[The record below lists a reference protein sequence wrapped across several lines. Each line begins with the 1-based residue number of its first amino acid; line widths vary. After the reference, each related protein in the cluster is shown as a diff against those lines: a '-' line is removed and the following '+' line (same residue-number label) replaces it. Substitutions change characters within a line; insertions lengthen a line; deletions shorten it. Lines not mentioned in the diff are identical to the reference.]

1 MIVNI
6 CFPKENDR
14 VLFFNDIKIKKLCKN
29 EPNENF
35 SHLIYIRLS
44 AQAYDIDIKE
54 KQEVS
59 IDKFIEEIKVN
70 RNQMYM
76 VAFSILKNAEDAED
90 IVQEA
95 LLAAYEKLYT
105 LKNDDKF
112 KSWMMRIV
120 VNQAKMHI
128 RKNTSIVYME
138 NIEDVVEKTKEGKN
152 KDEDKDIWEI
162 VLSLKSEL
170 SASVILYYAQGY
182 SICEI
187 SKIMRVPPGT
197 VKSRLSKA
205 RALLKKKLEEL

>member
-138 NIEDVVEKTKEGKN
+138 NIEDVVEKSKEGKN

-170 SASVILYYAQGY
+170 SASVILYYAD
-182 SICEI
+182 
-187 SKIMRVPPGT
+187 R
-197 VKSRLSKA
+197 KSTRLNSSH
-205 RALLKKKLEEL
+205 

>member
-1 MIVNI
+1 MN
-6 CFPKENDR
+6 K
-14 VLFFNDIKIKKLCKN
+14 
-29 EPNENF
+29 
-35 SHLIYIRLS
+35 
-44 AQAYDIDIKE
+44 
-54 KQEVS
+54 
-59 IDKFIEEIKVN
+59 DKFIEEIKAN

-128 RKNTSIVYME
+128 RKNNKIIYMDHV
-138 NIEDVVEKTKEGKN
+138 EDLVEKYAEE
-152 KDEDKDIWEI
+152 KDEDQNIWEL
-162 VLSLKSEL
+162 VLSLKSKL
-170 SASVILYYAQGY
+170 STVVILYYEQNY
-182 SICEI
+182 SIREI
-187 SKIMRVPPGT
+187 SGIMGIPSGT

-205 RALLKKKLEEL
+205 RALLKRKLEE

>member
-1 MIVNI
+1 M
-6 CFPKENDR
+6 
-14 VLFFNDIKIKKLCKN
+14 
-29 EPNENF
+29 
-35 SHLIYIRLS
+35 
-44 AQAYDIDIKE
+44 
-54 KQEVS
+54 S

-138 NIEDVVEKTKEGKN
+138 NIE
-152 KDEDKDIWEI
+152 EI
-162 VLSLKSEL
+162 
-170 SASVILYYAQGY
+170 G
-182 SICEI
+182 
-187 SKIMRVPPGT
+187 
-197 VKSRLSKA
+197 
-205 RALLKKKLEEL
+205 RAHV